1 MKPWYLEEGP
11 DRIDNESG
19 VKYPEKILREL
30 QDETGATIIATGGQ
44 PSTVANEYFAEALNK
59 KLDTLPP
66 ETPVAVLAL
75 VDYDPF
81 GWALLNTFIGDM
93 KIFGVPKMELIRLT
107 LPANFTPEEVQAYYY
122 DLVEDGKTP
131 MSMIRRW
138 MKLCNGIDGKPW
150 GIEAG
155 YLIEDRP
162 RARELVRREGKPFF
176 LVQPPV
182 PKHFWQETYQ
192 HQESLY
198 QQAHR
203 ALQRLHGPLKPRRR
217 R

>member
-131 MSMIRRW
+131 MSGSPHQTEI
-138 MKLCNGIDGKPW
+138 
-150 GIEAG
+150 
-155 YLIEDRP
+155 Y
-162 RARELVRREGKPFF
+162 VR
-176 LVQPPV
+176 
-182 PKHFWQETYQ
+182 
-192 HQESLY
+192 
-198 QQAHR
+198 
-203 ALQRLHGPLKPRRR
+203 
-217 R
+217 